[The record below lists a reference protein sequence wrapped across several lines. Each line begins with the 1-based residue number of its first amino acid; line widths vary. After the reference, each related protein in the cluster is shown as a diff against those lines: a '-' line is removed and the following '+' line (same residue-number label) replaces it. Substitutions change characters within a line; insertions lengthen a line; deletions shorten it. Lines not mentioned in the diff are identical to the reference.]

1 MKRREFISVLGSAAV
16 WPIAARA
23 QRPMPVIGFLHPAS
37 PDGNADRVRAF
48 RQGLKEA
55 GFTEG
60 ENVTVEYRWGDN
72 QAERLPALGIE
83 LARRQVAAMAVFG
96 PSAAFAAKSATATIP
111 IVFLVPED
119 PAKLGLVTSLARP
132 GGNLTGVNFFPA
144 ELSAKRLEL
153 LRDVVPRATRIA
165 VIVESTNPTSSES
178 TVRDVKTAARSL
190 GLQVDVLNVS
200 TSRDLDAVFES
211 FGQRRP
217 DGLIIAVS
225 AFLVDRR
232 VQLVLQAA
240 IHKVAAV
247 YPLREFPEAG
257 GLMSYGASL
266 RDANRQIGSYVGRIL
281 KGEKPADLPVV
292 QPTKLDLVINHQTAR
307 LHGITVPP
315 SLLATADE
323 VIE

>member
-1 MKRREFISVLGSAAV
+1 VKRREFISVLGSAAV
-16 WPIAARA
+16 WPIPARA

-153 LRDVVPRATRIA
+153 LRELVPGATRIA

-240 IHKVAAV
+240 IHKVAV
-247 YPLREFPEAG
+247 VSPLREFPEAG

-266 RDANRQIGSYVGRIL
+266 RDANRQIGSYVGPIL

-292 QPTKLDLVINHQTAR
+292 QPTKLDLVINHQTAKM
-307 LHGITVPP
+307 LGLTVPP
-315 SLLATADE
+315 SLLAIADE